1 MRLRNQILLIGR
13 LGQDPEHRTLESGAE
28 VVRFSLA
35 TSESYKNKQGEKV
48 EETQWHTC
56 VAWRQL
62 AGIINNLAKKGMQ
75 VAVRGKMTYRKWE
88 KDGIQRTSAEVVV
101 DEFLILDSR
110 EAAQTSEPSATPT
123 AKVTEDTAKAPSKD
137 SDTPDDE
144 LPF

>member
-13 LGQDPEHRTLESGAE
+13 LGQDPECRTLESGAE

-62 AGIINNLAKKGMQ
+62 AGIIHGLAKKGMQ

-101 DEFLILDSR
+101 DEFLMLDSR
-110 EAAQTSEPSATPT
+110 EAKAADEPAPKASA
-123 AKVTEDTAKAPSKD
+123 APSTPEANN
-137 SDTPDDE
+137 SDDDI
-144 LPF
+144 PF

>member
-101 DEFLILDSR
+101 DEFLMLDSR
-110 EAAQTSEPSATPT
+110 EAQPATESAQ
-123 AKVTEDTAKAPSKD
+123 KAPAAPTKPEANN
-137 SDTPDDE
+137 SDDDI
-144 LPF
+144 PF